1 MTKRKQAIL
10 YAVFGMLIILLG
22 TGCSKL
28 IELIDLK
35 QQSEEEIVD
44 QVWNKHSDVAQY
56 SGASWDNF
64 VKRVDNISL
73 EDAKIIAEEN
83 ADITFFFYVKAQS
96 MYLNTSTVK
105 VKTSPYFFFGDSVF
119 FSGEVWLASASG
131 LADTY
136 LKQ

>member
-10 YAVFGMLIILLG
+10 YSIVGILIILTLN
-22 TGCSKL
+22 GCSKL
-28 IELIDLK
+28 MELIERDQYSHQETVL
-35 QQSEEEIVD
+35 
-44 QVWNKHSDVAQY
+44 QVWEKHSDLAQY

-73 EDAKIIAEEN
+73 EDAKTIAEEN
-83 ADITFFFYVKAQS
+83 VDITFFFYVKGQS
-96 MYLNTSTVK
+96 MYLNTATVK
-105 VKTSPYFFFGDSVF
+105 AKTNPMFLFGDSVF
-119 FSGEVWLASASG
+119 FSGEVWVVSASG